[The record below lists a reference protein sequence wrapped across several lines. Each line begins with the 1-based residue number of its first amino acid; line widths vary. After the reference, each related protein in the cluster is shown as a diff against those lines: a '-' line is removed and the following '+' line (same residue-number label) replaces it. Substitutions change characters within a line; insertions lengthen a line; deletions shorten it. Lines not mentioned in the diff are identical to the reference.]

1 MRSLGP
7 NGVEGHL
14 RAAAAYVNITPAVG
28 CALAGY
34 GAREKYSGA
43 VDDELFARVL
53 VLDDGTNRSAV
64 MSLDLIGV
72 PRALAERLRAEV
84 ERRAGVLASNCLACG
99 THTHFGPVVEEA
111 HYLRDGLR
119 GSPDEAWLELLVRK
133 VGGAAEMAAA
143 RLVEARLGAGSTQAG
158 HLAYNRRTIRPDG
171 KVVMTWTLPPSEAD
185 LSFGPTDP
193 EVGVLKIESS
203 DGAPIAML
211 LNFACHAVC
220 GGSDF
225 YAISAD
231 FPGYAARLVEER
243 WGGTCLFLPGAGGN
257 MVPARRG
264 GGSRRQI
271 GEALAASALSL
282 VDFIPTRSPERLRVA
297 RVPFDLPLKKLPS
310 PEEAAKT
317 LAAARE
323 ETRQAEAV
331 SAPGAKASFDPSRL
345 LRLKHLKHLADHFGG
360 QIGYRGEVMA
370 LALGDVVLVGLP
382 GEVFCEIGLAIKS
395 RCPAAHC
402 FVVSLV
408 NDCPGYVPD
417 DLAYDQGGYE
427 PEWTPVERGS
437 PGAMVAAAVEA
448 ASATLVSEE

>member
-1 MRSLGP
+1 MGP
-7 NGVEGHL
+7 NVVEGQL
-14 RAAAAYVNITPAVG
+14 KAAAACVNITPAVG

-34 GAREKYSGA
+34 GAREKCSGS

-53 VLDDGTNRSAV
+53 VLEKGADRSAI

-84 ERRAGVLASNCLACG
+84 ERRAGVRASNCLACG

-119 GSPDEAWLELLVRK
+119 GSPDDAWLELLVRK
-133 VGGAAEMAAA
+133 VGGAAELAAA

-171 KVVMTWTLPPSEAD
+171 KAVMTWTLPPSEAD

-193 EVGVLKIESS
+193 QVGIVKVESS
-203 DGAPIAML
+203 HGAPIAML

-220 GGSDF
+220 GGADF

-264 GGSRRQI
+264 GSSRRQI
-271 GEALAASALSL
+271 GEALAAGALSL
-282 VDFIPTRSPERLRVA
+282 VEFIPGRSPERLRVA

-310 PEEAAKT
+310 PEEAAEM
-317 LAAARE
+317 LAAARDE
-323 ETRQAEAV
+323 MRQGEAA
-331 SAPGAKASFDPSRL
+331 SAPSAKASFDPSRL
-345 LRLKHLKHLADHFGG
+345 LRLKHLKHLADRFGG
-360 QIGYRGEVMA
+360 QASYRAEVASMG
-370 LALGDVVLVGLP
+370 LGDAVIVGLP

-427 PEWTPVERGS
+427 PEWTPFERGS
-437 PGAMVAAAVEA
+437 QDAMVTAAVEA
-448 ASATLVSEE
+448 ASATLPSEE